1 LRDFQISERE
11 QEIIRKHM
19 WPLTV
24 IPPTCKEAWV
34 VNAVDT
40 ASSIVEVLAEYRMFK
55 KLRRRW
61 LTSKLELLKE
71 VRESL

>member
-1 LRDFQISERE
+1 MKETKNVYY
-11 QEIIRKHM
+11 RKDIYEKSNRM
-19 WPLTV
+19 YR
-24 IPPTCKEAWV
+24 KDEYKRQ
-34 VNAVDT
+34 VDT
-40 ASSIVEVLAEYRMFK
+40 ESSIVEVLAEYRMFK